1 MMTVIS
7 SVNLIMS
14 SQHRRWL
21 TLRETLCLQGFPT
34 DVKYTH
40 NRPTSSF
47 AMRDW
52 LEKQGRQCEAWPS
65 RRAACHQAGN
75 SMHVAI
81 SGLTLLFAF
90 SQVQFD
96 ESMLEIQEFQRKRT
110 LVPTIVGQPLSKKA
124 RL

>member
-1 MMTVIS
+1 
-7 SVNLIMS
+7 
-14 SQHRRWL
+14 
-21 TLRETLCLQGFPT
+21 
-34 DVKYTH
+34 
-40 NRPTSSF
+40 
-47 AMRDW
+47 MRDW

>member
-1 MMTVIS
+1 
-7 SVNLIMS
+7 
-14 SQHRRWL
+14 
-21 TLRETLCLQGFPT
+21 
-34 DVKYTH
+34 
-40 NRPTSSF
+40 
-47 AMRDW
+47 
-52 LEKQGRQCEAWPS
+52 
-65 RRAACHQAGN
+65 
-75 SMHVAI
+75 MHVAI